1 MKASY
6 KILLGFYLTM
16 LLWLVLFKFSFDIVA
31 VIEHHQTR
39 ILNLIPFT
47 GLSRSNVRETI
58 ENVIIFI
65 PLGLLFAINGT
76 HTSFW
81 RKLGVIGAISLAVEI
96 LQFIFGIGISD
107 ITDFITNTVGG
118 LIGLSLYE
126 FGSKH
131 MDQKILKRCIA
142 GVIVVILAVILFL
155 RLFMVRV
162 RY

>member
-58 ENVIIFI
+58 ENVIVFI
-65 PLGLLFAINGT
+65 PLGLLFAINGKQ
-76 HTSFW
+76 TSFW
-81 RKLGVIGAISLAVEI
+81 RKLGVISAISLAVEI